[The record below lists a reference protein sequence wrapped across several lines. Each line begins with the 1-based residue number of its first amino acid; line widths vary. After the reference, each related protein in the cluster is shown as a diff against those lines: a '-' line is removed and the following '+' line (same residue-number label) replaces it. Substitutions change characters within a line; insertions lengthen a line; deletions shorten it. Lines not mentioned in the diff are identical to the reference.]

1 MRHCRALH
9 STPSVLNVRYNGAK
23 KQDPDVHRGRR
34 TGLCSVA
41 VACRHY
47 LVSTSVFAASP
58 KLPFTLLLSCG
69 QSQPLYEPGKTE
81 HELSDASSPAPPL
94 EHSSLR
100 HAVFL
105 PNLWLSSLWNG
116 CAAPGGMLPFSLR
129 VCFQGEENRAWRVN
143 VWQLLPSAAKAGPD
157 THPQK
162 YSS

>member
-1 MRHCRALH
+1 MGLRSRIPTSTGAAGQACVLWLWPADIIWLARQFLLH
-9 STPSVLNVRYNGAK
+9 L
-23 KQDPDVHRGRR
+23 Q
-34 TGLCSVA
+34 
-41 VACRHY
+41 
-47 LVSTSVFAASP
+47 
-58 KLPFTLLLSCG
+58 LPFTLLLSCG

-116 CAAPGGMLPFSLR
+116 CAAPVGVLPFSLR

-143 VWQLLPSAAKAGPD
+143 VWQLLPSAAKVGPY